1 MKGGVPMTMYMF
13 LLLGIVCAFIMWNIG
28 ELAAEIIKNK
38 AESEYARVHMP
49 EATSC
54 GFSCRI
60 VL

>member
-1 MKGGVPMTMYMF
+1 MTMYMF